1 MRFKIT
7 LQLQPEVMGR
17 EMPINYQYPLQAA
30 IYHTLARL
38 MKPAYAATVS
48 TSRLTFPKNSCR

>member
-1 MRFKIT
+1 
-7 LQLQPEVMGR
+7 MGR